1 MDKKIS
7 NTIKEYI
14 VLFPYLN
21 DYRRGFHVREI
32 ARELKMNHRTA
43 GLALYRLETNGVLRH
58 ETKGKNKI
66 YYLSEEK
73 PYIAKPYIINAE
85 AQRRVAISKSKLL
98 EEMMKNLFLPPVV
111 KDSVIILFGS
121 YARGDF
127 SKESD
132 IDILIIGKNEKAEEA
147 LMKFGA
153 IYRKNMSIKTM
164 NVNDFVNN
172 IKKKDPF
179 LLEILEDHIIL
190 SNENAFV
197 EMLWG
202 VFYG

>member
-7 NTIKEYI
+7 STLKEYR
-14 VLFPYLN
+14 VLFPYLSDN
-21 DYRRGFHVREI
+21 RRGFHVREI
-32 ARELKMNHRTA
+32 AREMKMNHRTA
-43 GLALYRLETNGVLRH
+43 GLALDRLETHGVLRH
-58 ETKGKNKI
+58 ETKGRNKI

-73 PYIAKPYIINAE
+73 PYITKPYIINVE
-85 AQRRVAISKSKLL
+85 AQRRAAISKNNLL
-98 EEMMKNLFLPPVV
+98 EEMMKSLFLPPVV

-132 IDILIIGKNEKAEEA
+132 IDILIIGKNEKAGES

-153 IYRKNMSIKTM
+153 TYRKNMSIKTTS
-164 NVNDFVNN
+164 VNDFAKN
-172 IKKKDPF
+172 IKKKDPL
-179 LLEILEDHIIL
+179 LLEILEDHVIL

-197 EMLWG
+197 EILWG
-202 VFYG
+202 NFYG